1 MTQQNINNA
10 ILLQNATLED
20 LEKMVK
26 RAVAEQMSAVSVKQP
41 KEVEKKGLPKYVK
54 RIETARILG
63 VTVPTLDDWTR
74 NGLIQCCRIS
84 NRVYYSEEEIARA
97 LGDKQTLS

>member
-1 MTQQNINNA
+1 MEQTINNA
-10 ILLQNATLED
+10 ILIQNVTIQD
-20 LEKMVK
+20 LERIVE
-26 RAVAEQMSAVSVKQP
+26 RAVDKRMSAVSVQQP
-41 KEVEKKGLPKYVK
+41 KEAEEKGLPKYVK

-84 NRVYYSEEEIARA
+84 NRVYYSEKEIARA
-97 LGDKQTLS
+97 LGDRAMK